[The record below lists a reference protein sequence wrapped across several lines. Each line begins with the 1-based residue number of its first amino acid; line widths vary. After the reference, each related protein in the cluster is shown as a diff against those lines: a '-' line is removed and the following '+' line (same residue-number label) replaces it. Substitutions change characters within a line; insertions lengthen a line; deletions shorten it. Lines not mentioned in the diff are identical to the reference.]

1 MKSTLEVLSIFFI
14 SILFLFNATNKKV
27 IEIEDNKVDIST
39 EIKQNLSK
47 NIDYKATPIIIF
59 KRD

>member
-14 SILFLFNATNKKV
+14 SILFLFSTTNKKV
-27 IEIEDNKVDIST
+27 IEIEDNKVDISI
-39 EIKQNLSK
+39 EEKQVFSK
-47 NIDYKATPIIIF
+47 SIDYKATPIIIV

>member
-14 SILFLFNATNKKV
+14 SILFLFSTTNKEG
-27 IEIEDNKVDIST
+27 IEIKENKANISS
-39 EIKQNLSK
+39 EMQLNLSK
-47 NIDYKATPIIIF
+47 NIDYKATPIIIV

>member
-14 SILFLFNATNKKV
+14 SILFLFSTGNKK
-27 IEIEDNKVDIST
+27 EIKDKKVDIST

-47 NIDYKATPIIIF
+47 NIDYKATPMIIV

>member
-14 SILFLFNATNKKV
+14 SILFLFSTTNKKES
-27 IEIEDNKVDIST
+27 EIKDNKVNISS
-39 EIKQNLSK
+39 EMQLNLSK
-47 NIDYKATPIIIF
+47 NIDYKATPIIIV

>member
-14 SILFLFNATNKKV
+14 SILFLFSTGNKK
-27 IEIEDNKVDIST
+27 EIKDNKVDIST

-47 NIDYKATPIIIF
+47 NIDYKATPIIIV

>member
-14 SILFLFNATNKKV
+14 SILFLFSTTNKKV

-47 NIDYKATPIIIF
+47 NIDYKATPIIIV

>member
-14 SILFLFNATNKKV
+14 SILFLFHTTNKKTAV
-27 IEIEDNKVDIST
+27 NEEREALVS
-39 EIKQNLSK
+39 KQVNSIHMK
-47 NIDYKATPIIIF
+47 NIDYKAAPIIIV

>member
-14 SILFLFNATNKKV
+14 SILLLFITTNKKSV
-27 IEIEDNKVDIST
+27 KNEDYNVEILDE
-39 EIKQNLSK
+39 KQQDFSRS
-47 NIDYKATPIIIF
+47 IDYKATPIIIV

>member
-14 SILFLFNATNKKV
+14 SILFLFSTTNKKES
-27 IEIEDNKVDIST
+27 EIEDNKVNISS
-39 EIKQNLSK
+39 EMQLNLSK
-47 NIDYKATPIIIF
+47 NIDYKATPIIIV

>member
-14 SILFLFNATNKKV
+14 SILFLFSTTNKKE
-27 IEIEDNKVDIST
+27 IEIKENKVDLSS

-47 NIDYKATPIIIF
+47 SIDYKAAPIIIV

>member
-14 SILFLFNATNKKV
+14 SILFLFSTGNKK
-27 IEIEDNKVDIST
+27 EIKDKKVDIST

-47 NIDYKATPIIIF
+47 NIDYKATPIIIV

>member
-1 MKSTLEVLSIFFI
+1 MKITLEVLSIFFI
-14 SILFLFNATNKKV
+14 SILFLFSTGNKK
-27 IEIEDNKVDIST
+27 EIKDNKVDIST

-47 NIDYKATPIIIF
+47 NIDYKATPIIIV

>member
-14 SILFLFNATNKKV
+14 SILLLFMTTRKKSV
-27 IEIEDNKVDIST
+27 KNEYYNIEISNE
-39 EIKQNLSK
+39 KQQDFSSS
-47 NIDYKATPIIIF
+47 IDYKATPIIIV